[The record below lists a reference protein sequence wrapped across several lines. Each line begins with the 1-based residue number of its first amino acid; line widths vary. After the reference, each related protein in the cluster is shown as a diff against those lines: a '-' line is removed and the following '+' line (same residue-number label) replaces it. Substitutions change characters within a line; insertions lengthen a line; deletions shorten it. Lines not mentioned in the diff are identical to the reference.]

1 MPITPAQKAHAEQM
15 QWIVA
20 RDAAPQV
27 RLVAGPGTGK
37 SHTIEKRVA
46 DLLSNGA
53 TPGNVYVISFTR
65 ATCAELTA
73 RIQNFC
79 SNLPCAGAASQVRV
93 STMHS
98 LALRIL
104 RRANLLTSYPSTPI
118 ILDDWEQTNVYDS
131 ELASSLGCTPGRAAE
146 IRLAHDAQWQTLNPQ
161 HVNQAQITPAEIR
174 GFNAFHAARTNLY
187 SCVLP
192 GEVIYKCVDAMR
204 QCALQAAQI
213 PTIEHLIVD
222 EFQDLNA
229 CDQEFVRLLS
239 SNGAVLFVAGDDDQS
254 IYSFRHANPNGI
266 VQFLRVYPS
275 SSTHIL
281 TDCFRCAPQILAPA
295 GRLIAYNPNRVP
307 KNLVSLYAAASP
319 LVHGRLWVWSFQT
332 AQEEARAIA
341 RSCQELINGG
351 MAGREDEI
359 LILISNRR
367 VQLDLIAQELGNLGL
382 PYDPPRG
389 ASLVNELEP
398 IRAVYAVLR
407 IARDQATGE
416 EDYPAHRDILGVLS
430 GVGHVTA
437 KAVADACITNN
448 QNFRQLFH
456 LPVCP
461 PWLAGRPASAV
472 QRVMAIVQAVAN
484 WSMADTLAS
493 RTADIAGVLS
503 AQIFTSGGN
512 AANNVTM
519 WNTLAG
525 SLPPQMT
532 LEELIQFLA
541 ADSESDQQ
549 AILDLVNQRIGGA
562 APPAPGVAQKKI
574 RILTMHGAKGLS
586 GKVVFIPSAEQGIM
600 PNSKALQATGLL
612 IEQRRLFY
620 VSVTRAMACCI
631 ISHVAQHTGAQ
642 AMALTQNP
650 VARLTRSQ
658 FLNEMGSPSRTRT
671 AGLTG
676 AEAAAIAAEVANL

>member
-1 MPITPAQKAHAEQM
+1 MPITAAQSAHAEQM
-15 QWIVA
+15 QWTAA
-20 RDAAPQV
+20 RDGAPQV

-46 DLLSNGA
+46 DLLTNGA

-65 ATCAELTA
+65 ATCAELAA
-73 RIQNFC
+73 RIQHFC
-79 SNLPCAGAASQVRV
+79 ASLPCARAAAQVRV

-131 ELASSLGCTPGRAAE
+131 ELASSVGCTPGRAAE

-161 HVNQAQITPAEIR
+161 HVNQAQITPAEVQ

-192 GEVIYKCVDAMR
+192 GEVIYKCVDAM
-204 QCALQAAQI
+204 QQGALQAAQL

-266 VQFLRVYPS
+266 VQFNNTYPS

-281 TDCFRCAPQILAPA
+281 TDCFRCAPRILAPA
-295 GRLIAYNPNRVP
+295 SRLIVFNPNRVA
-307 KNLVSLYAAASP
+307 KNLVSLYGAATP
-319 LVHGRLWVWSFQT
+319 PVQGRLLVWSFQT
-332 AQEEARAIA
+332 AQDEAQAIA
-341 RSCQELINGG
+341 HSCQELINAG

-398 IRAVYAVLR
+398 IRAVYALLR

-437 KAVADACITNN
+437 KAVADACINNN
-448 QNFRQLFH
+448 QNFRQLFY
-456 LPVCP
+456 LPACP
-461 PWLAGRPASAV
+461 SWLTGRPASAV

-484 WSMADTLAS
+484 WTMADTLAS

-503 AQIFTSGGN
+503 GHVFTSGGN
-512 AANNVTM
+512 AANYVNM

-525 SLPPQMT
+525 ALPAQMT
-532 LEELIQFLA
+532 LEELLQFLA

-549 AILDLVNQRIGGA
+549 AILDLVSQRIGGA
-562 APPAPGVAQKKI
+562 TPAAPALVQKRI

-600 PNSKALQATGLL
+600 PNFRALQATGLL

-631 ISHVAQHTGAQ
+631 ISHVAQRTGAQ

-658 FLNEMGSPSRTRT
+658 FLNEMQSPSTTRT
-671 AGLTG
+671 TGLTA
-676 AEAAAIAAEVANL
+676 AEAASIVAEVANL

>member
-1 MPITPAQKAHAEQM
+1 MPITQQQKAQAEQM
-15 QWIVA
+15 QWNAA
-20 RDAAPQV
+20 RDGAPQV

-46 DLLSNGA
+46 HLLSNGA

-65 ATCAELTA
+65 ATCAELRA

-79 SNLPCAGAASQVRV
+79 SNLPCAGTVYQVRV

-118 ILDDWEQTNVYDS
+118 ILDDWEQTNIYDS
-131 ELASSLGCTPGRAAE
+131 ELAGSLGCTPGRAAE
-146 IRLAHDAQWQTLNPQ
+146 IRLAHDARWQTLNPQ
-161 HVNQAQITPAEIR
+161 HVNQAQITPAEIQ

-192 GEVIYKCVDAMR
+192 GEVIYKCVDAM
-204 QCALQAAQI
+204 QQGALQPNQL
-213 PTIEHLIVD
+213 PTIDHLIVD

-239 SNGAVLFVAGDDDQS
+239 SHGAVLFVAGDDDQS

-266 VQFLRVYPS
+266 VQFPGVYPS

-295 GRLIAYNPNRVP
+295 SRLITYNPNRVA
-307 KNLVSLYAAASP
+307 KNLVSLYGAASP
-319 LVHGRLWVWSFQT
+319 PVQGRLWVWSFQT

-341 RSCQELINGG
+341 RSCQELINAG

-367 VQLDLIAQELGNLGL
+367 VQLDLIAQELRNLGL

-398 IRAVYAVLR
+398 IRAVYALLR

-416 EDYPAHRDILGVLS
+416 EDYPAHRDILGILS

-456 LPVCP
+456 LPACP
-461 PWLAGRPASAV
+461 TWLTGRPASAV
-472 QRVMAIVQAVAN
+472 QRVMAIVQAVGN
-484 WSMADTLAS
+484 WTMTDSLAS
-493 RTADIAGVLS
+493 RTTDIAGVLS
-503 AQIFTSGGN
+503 KHIFTSGGN
-512 AANNVTM
+512 AANNVAM
-519 WNTLAG
+519 WNTLA
-525 SLPPQMT
+525 SALPAQMT
-532 LEELIQFLA
+532 LEELLQFLG

-549 AILDLVNQRIGGA
+549 AILDLVNQRIGGSPTPA
-562 APPAPGVAQKKI
+562 QPPLQKRI

-600 PNSKALQATGLL
+600 PNFKALQATGLL

-631 ISHVAQHTGAQ
+631 ISHAAQHTGAQ
-642 AMALTQNP
+642 AMALTQSP

-658 FLNEMGSPSRTRT
+658 FLNEMNVPSISRSN
-671 AGLTG
+671 GLTSL
-676 AEAAAIAAEVANL
+676 EAQAIVADIMNL